1 MDENSQGSWPYLI
14 VFQLAEV
21 PLNEF
26 DCKILMNFFFGLGRA
41 ALFNIVSPKWEEIF
55 FKKLLY
61 SDDPDVKE
69 LCYLICNTQLLLGYS
84 GIN

>member
-55 FKKLLY
+55 
-61 SDDPDVKE
+61 
-69 LCYLICNTQLLLGYS
+69 
-84 GIN
+84 